1 MVKFRDELGDVLS
14 SKSALFQWMFK
25 SFNPRWHAR
34 MKRSRT
40 ELLNKELFRNV
51 PNAVSRDRET
61 IYFLGIN
68 RSTVVGALIAR
79 KRFKGNIFF
88 VLEQATSLQQT
99 VSALNFD
106 TIMLDELPTS
116 AEIWYAEGAN
126 PIPTLRS
133 KHFLLD
139 YRFNN
144 TVTTLLRDHSAIELH
159 RIGSMLENIG
169 WSKEATYIH
178 HCIYYLFNC
187 RVPNSVHIG
196 DGATLAYGGIGVV
209 INKNSRIGKNVK
221 ISQNVTLG
229 AKPGGYGPPVIGD
242 GVFIGPNSVL
252 LGGQVGE
259 NSIIGAGSVVLKPV
273 PANSVVAG
281 NPARLIKTLEAN

>member
-1 MVKFRDELGDVLS
+1 VLS

-25 SFNPRWHAR
+25 SFIPRWHSR

-139 YRFNN
+139 YR
-144 TVTTLLRDHSAIELH
+144 
-159 RIGSMLENIG
+159 
-169 WSKEATYIH
+169 
-178 HCIYYLFNC
+178 
-187 RVPNSVHIG
+187 
-196 DGATLAYGGIGVV
+196 
-209 INKNSRIGKNVK
+209 
-221 ISQNVTLG
+221 
-229 AKPGGYGPPVIGD
+229 
-242 GVFIGPNSVL
+242 
-252 LGGQVGE
+252 
-259 NSIIGAGSVVLKPV
+259 
-273 PANSVVAG
+273 
-281 NPARLIKTLEAN
+281 